1 MKTYFSLDTSYQVLL
16 PGQVDEGPH
25 GLGVL
30 QVGLE
35 LLEILLPVTDGGLA
49 RHLLQALHMAGE
61 REDVEVVI
69 KENTGSVGGQA
80 QDESFIKPVHHILV
94 CLGPEPGEKGLI
106 MKSAGKD
113 SKNVP

>member
-1 MKTYFSLDTSYQVLL
+1 MKTYLRLDTICQVLL

-35 LLEILLPVTDGGLA
+35 FLEVLLPVTDGGLA
-49 RHLLQALHMAGE
+49 RHLLQALHMARE
-61 REDVEVVI
+61 REDVQVVI

-94 CLGPEPGEKGLI
+94 SLGPEPGERGLI